1 MAHLLYQ
8 GHGSFRLETDAGR
21 VIYVDPFAGQGY
33 DLPADL
39 ILVTHDHYDHNRTDL
54 PARKPGC
61 AQITWKEALEGGR
74 YGRFAL
80 DDIQIQAVPA
90 GNANHDPACCVGFVI
105 QLDGLKIYASG
116 DTSETPAMSGLLR
129 EMELD
134 YALLPIDGVY
144 NMGPEEAGRCAARIG
159 APRTITNHTCPR
171 DHGKHFYPE
180 APEQFLAPGKL
191 VVEPGQRIAL

>member
-21 VIYVDPFAGQGY
+21 IIYVDPFAGQGY

-105 QLDGLKIYASG
+105 QLDAAPRISAPGARFPS
-116 DTSETPAMSGLLR
+116 TPAPATTANFLPLR
-129 EMELD
+129 PPK
-134 YALLPIDGVY
+134 YFWRQASW
-144 NMGPEEAGRCAARIG
+144 
-159 APRTITNHTCPR
+159 
-171 DHGKHFYPE
+171 
-180 APEQFLAPGKL
+180 
-191 VVEPGQRIAL
+191 

>member
-21 VIYVDPFAGQGY
+21 IIYVDPFAGQGY

-129 EMELD
+129 DMEL
-134 YALLPIDGVY
+134 ASTTW
-144 NMGPEEAGRCAARIG
+144 GRRKPAA
-159 APRTITNHTCPR
+159 APRISAPGARFPSTPAPATTANFLTLRPP
-171 DHGKHFYPE
+171 KHFLRR
-180 APEQFLAPGKL
+180 ASW
-191 VVEPGQRIAL
+191 

>member
-21 VIYVDPFAGQGY
+21 IIYVDPFAGQGY

-144 NMGPEEAGRCAARIG
+144 NMGPEEAGRCAAPIG
-159 APRTITNHTCPR
+159 ARRTIPIHPSPS
-171 DHGKHFYPE
+171 DDGKLFDPE
-180 APEQFLAPGKL
+180 AAEIFLAPGKL

>member
-1 MAHLLYQ
+1 MAYLLYQ
-8 GHGSFRLETDAGR
+8 GHGSFRLEAEDGR

-61 AQITWKEALEGGR
+61 AQITWKEALEGGQ

-80 DDIQIQAVPA
+80 GDIQIQAVPA
-90 GNANHDPACCVGFVI
+90 ANANHDPACCVGFVI

-116 DTSETPAMSGLLR
+116 DTSETPAMSGPLR
-129 EMELD
+129 EMGLD

-144 NMGPEEAGRCAARIG
+144 NMGPEEAGRCAGLLAARH
-159 APRTITNHTCPR
+159 TIPIHTCPS
-171 DHGKHFYPE
+171 DNGKLFDPQ
-180 APEQFLAPGKL
+180 AAEQFLAPNRL
-191 VVEPGQRIAL
+191 IVTPGERIAL

>member
-61 AQITWKEALEGGR
+61 AQITWKEALEEAGVTLFVVSNSR
-74 YGRFAL
+74 KSHRCPDFCEAL
-80 DDIQIQAVPA
+80 GVPYVRHAGKPGTKGFRAALARAGVSADQAVMVGDQIFTDILGANRA
-90 GNANHDPACCVGFVI
+90 GIATVLVKPMAWGKNPGR
-105 QLDGLKIYASG
+105 LLRYAA
-116 DTSETPAMSGLLR
+116 ETPFRLL
-129 EMELD
+129 
-134 YALLPIDGVY
+134 
-144 NMGPEEAGRCAARIG
+144 GRRRG
-159 APRTITNHTCPR
+159 GHN
-171 DHGKHFYPE
+171 
-180 APEQFLAPGKL
+180 
-191 VVEPGQRIAL
+191 